1 MRMSFR
7 VSSKAV
13 GKESRY
19 DFLRRKLSLRVEASA
34 ERSQR
39 HNAATD
45 KPHPQKAYAVPKLAV
60 CPETGERAPP
70 SNSAFKRPS
79 PPRASV
85 PVQCRGTLSQP
96 ALTSYGEAVS
106 QTSSN
111 RRLHT
116 KSVSPMVRSSG
127 RAQVTTETIAH
138 DRHWSRASSAVAP
151 STQTP
156 SYGYTRVTSCG
167 RPSFS
172 QFDRLHPA
180 LVSQRTSSPHLIKA
194 PHLAR
199 EQTDGRRSRTVCPS
213 PQREQRLSVGSD
225 LESETS
231 RRRHRSQSPASILNR
246 AHNENKYGQ
255 VRVRSHSSE
264 RYLAVEDP
272 LKNQKKRSNSVDLDL
287 LSPVDNTCGR
297 PVCHSYK
304 NRHDLDLKKKFK
316 GGSTYTTS
324 TSEYTRRPH
333 RKHGMNSQLSQS
345 TEYLSQNLYKPLLE
359 EDEEVFKPRL
369 HASSYKEEQVERKL
383 PRASADSGYTSPIEH
398 FGQKEISPFRYGSK
412 VSNRTLQI
420 P

>member
-1 MRMSFR
+1 MKSSTDADSCVRSTVLVGFQSKEIEVDVPAIDPSKPYKEPPCPLDRRAPVRMSFR

-39 HNAATD
+39 HVHNAATD

-127 RAQVTTETIAH
+127 RAQVTTGTIAH

-194 PHLAR
+194 PSKH
-199 EQTDGRRSRTVCPS
+199 C
-213 PQREQRLSVGSD
+213 
-225 LESETS
+225 
-231 RRRHRSQSPASILNR
+231 
-246 AHNENKYGQ
+246 
-255 VRVRSHSSE
+255 
-264 RYLAVEDP
+264 
-272 LKNQKKRSNSVDLDL
+272 L
-287 LSPVDNTCGR
+287 L
-297 PVCHSYK
+297 
-304 NRHDLDLKKKFK
+304 
-316 GGSTYTTS
+316 
-324 TSEYTRRPH
+324 
-333 RKHGMNSQLSQS
+333 
-345 TEYLSQNLYKPLLE
+345 
-359 EDEEVFKPRL
+359 
-369 HASSYKEEQVERKL
+369 
-383 PRASADSGYTSPIEH
+383 YTSPSPRDR
-398 FGQKEISPFRYGSK
+398 QKSRMPS
-412 VSNRTLQI
+412 SA
-420 P
+420 